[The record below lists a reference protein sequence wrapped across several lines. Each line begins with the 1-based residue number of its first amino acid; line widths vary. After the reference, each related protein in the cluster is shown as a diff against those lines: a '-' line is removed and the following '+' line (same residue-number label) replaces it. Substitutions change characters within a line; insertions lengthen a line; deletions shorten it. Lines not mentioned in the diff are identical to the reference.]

1 MLQWTLN
8 MKVKVAQ
15 SCLTLKPHGL
25 YSPWNSPGQNTGVG
39 RLSLLQGIF
48 PTQGL
53 SPGLPHCRWILYHLS
68 HKGSPRILEWV
79 AYPFSSRSSR
89 PRNQTRFWI
98 AGGFFTNWAMREM
111 RVYIYIYVC
120 VCVCVCI
127 WISVFVFFGY
137 IPWREI
143 TGLHDSF
150 IFKVLKAG
158 EAGSCYWWGKLSQ
171 AKEFP
176 LSTEQG
182 QPGGWKWCRQNETI
196 LPIFFVWLFSI
207 FWLRC
212 VAKCAAV
219 HGVTK
224 SWHDWATELNCVA
237 GAS

>member
-48 PTQGL
+48 PTQGS
-53 SPGLPHCRWILYHLS
+53 SPGLPHCRWILYQLS

-79 AYPFSSRSSR
+79 AYPFSSGSSW

-111 RVYIYIYVC
+111 HIDVC
-120 VCVCVCI
+120 VCVCVYICI

-150 IFKVLKAG
+150 IFNFLKAG
-158 EAGSCYWWGKLSQ
+158 EAGSCYWWGKLSK
-171 AKEFP
+171 AEEFP

-182 QPGGWKWCRQNETI
+182 QPGGWQWCRQNETI

-207 FWLRC
+207 FWLCC
-212 VAKCAAV
+212 VAECAAV
-219 HGVTK
+219 RGVTK

-237 GAS
+237 DAS